1 MRLTLLAPLVIVS
14 VLSVSNAFAAGP
26 TPGRG
31 PWIACPNNSPVC
43 AAQLGDDIDPTNEV
57 FDCETRNGRAGVALQ
72 NSNSGNAK
80 CWAS

>member
-31 PWIACPNNSPVC
+31 PWIACPNNSVVC
-43 AAQLGDDIDPTNEV
+43 EAQLGPDLDGTNEV
-57 FDCETRNGRAGVALQ
+57 FDCQTRNGRLGAALQ
-72 NSNSGNAK
+72 NSHSGNVK